1 MSYRFLDH
9 ATDAIVEVDAKD
21 LKEAFAVAARAVI
34 DLTIDQGTV
43 AEKGQRQFSA
53 GGKDLHYLLF
63 SWLEEVVFVLIT
75 EGFAIARLELDL
87 EEETTGGTH
96 RIHARA
102 YGEPLDLR
110 RHNFKVEVKA
120 PTFYDMQIS
129 EKDRVRMR
137 FLLDL

>member
-34 DLTIDQGTV
+34 DLTIDQDTV
-43 AEKGQRQFSA
+43 VEKGQRQFSA
-53 GGKDLHYLLF
+53 AGKDLHYLLF
-63 SWLEEVVFVLIT
+63 SWLEEIVFVLIT
-75 EGFAIARLELDL
+75 EGFAIARLEFDL
-87 EEETTGGTH
+87 KEGTDGNH

-110 RHNFKVEVKA
+110 RHNFKVEIKA

-129 EKDRVRMR
+129 ENDGIRMR

>member
-34 DLTIDQGTV
+34 DLTIDQDTV
-43 AEKGQRQFSA
+43 VEKGQRQFSA
-53 GGKDLHYLLF
+53 AGKDLHYLLF
-63 SWLEEVVFVLIT
+63 SWLEEIVFVLIT
-75 EGFAIARLELDL
+75 EGFAIARLEFDL
-87 EEETTGGTH
+87 KEETDGNH

-110 RHNFKVEVKA
+110 RHNFKVEIKA

-129 EKDRVRMR
+129 ENDGIRMR